1 MAISRVGHITLKTVT
16 NLGLQETIR
25 DTEVRGFG
33 VRRRNGR
40 PSYFLQTRINGRLR
54 WITIGIHGSPWTPVT
69 ARKEAIRL
77 LNDISLGE
85 DPNLQR
91 QRKRATPT
99 IKEAAADFLEE
110 HQVKIAPRT
119 YEEYRRL
126 MRDYVVPTFG
136 TRKIDDL
143 NKADIARAH
152 KEWGEKP
159 RTANHAL
166 AVLSRFVSWLEDQGL
181 RQELANPCRGIKKYR
196 ENRRERYLSSEE
208 FDQLGNVLNEAEAT
222 GAESPYVIAAIRL
235 LILTGARLSEILTLT
250 WDEVDLERGL
260 LFLKNSKTGQKPIFL
275 NEPAKEVLA
284 TLPRLT
290 RNPYVIVGNKPG
302 AHLVNLRKPWR
313 RIRAQAGIED
323 VRLHDLRH
331 SFASLAAESGAS
343 LPLIGRLLGHTQPQT
358 TARYAHLAHDP
369 LREVNE
375 RVGAKLSEIMK
386 LNKGHAF

>member
-1 MAISRVGHITLKTVT
+1 M
-16 NLGLQETIR
+16 
-25 DTEVRGFG
+25 
-33 VRRRNGR
+33 RRRNGR

-152 KEWGEKP
+152 KEWGDKP

-208 FDQLGNVLNEAEAT
+208 FIRLGDVLNEAEAT

-235 LILTGARLSEILTLT
+235 LILTGARFSEILTLT
-250 WDEVDLERGL
+250 WEEVDLERGL

-302 AHLVNLRKPWR
+302 AHLVNLRKPWS

-386 LNKGHAF
+386 LNKGHVF